1 MFGVAPV
8 PSDVLFGVVYL
19 VMLGAVPVPSD
30 VLSGVVSAPGDVF
43 LVLWTMPGGV
53 GVVTDPSDVLF
64 GGMTN
69 TW

>member
-1 MFGVAPV
+1 MFGVA
-8 PSDVLFGVVYL
+8 
-19 VMLGAVPVPSD
+19 PVPSD